1 MTEFYK
7 RSFALNFKPF
17 SFIRF
22 ELRCPYLT
30 PAQNSILTFCGPKV
44 KHFLHQRNYATV
56 LGVAYNISKY
66 FSYEWIFF
74 FAFSTFRQFE
84 IADVFQLNKSFR
96 AKFSFHLIY
105 ADLFSD
111 TNFQIEIKRAG
122 LCVHNMYFYIRDL
135 GSHNADNICL
145 YV

>member
-1 MTEFYK
+1 MNGY
-7 RSFALNFKPF
+7 F
-17 SFIRF
+17 S
-22 ELRCPYLT
+22 LP
-30 PAQNSILTFCGPKV
+30 
-44 KHFLHQRNYATV
+44 FLH
-56 LGVAYNISKY
+56 
-66 FSYEWIFF
+66 
-74 FAFSTFRQFE
+74 FASLKLLMF
-84 IADVFQLNKSFR
+84 FQLNKSFR

-111 TNFQIEIKRAG
+111 TNFQIEINRAG